1 MKILGLDVG
10 DKTIGVAISDALNLI
25 AQPRFTIFRSTMKE
39 DLDEVIKIII
49 DENIEKVVIG
59 LPKNMNNTVGPQ
71 GEKVL
76 TFNKNLAKKILYSK
90 RLEGKEIETVLWDE
104 RLTTVSAER
113 TLIEADINRKKRKK
127 LIDNVAASYI
137 LQSYLDYFN
146 SREKI

>member
-1 MKILGLDVG
+1 LKILGLDVG

-25 AQPRFTIFRSTMKE
+25 AQPRFTIFRSTMKA
-39 DLDEVIKIII
+39 DLDEVIKLII
-49 DENIEKVVIG
+49 DEKIQRIVMG
-59 LPKNMNNTVGPQ
+59 LPKNMNNTIGPQ

-76 TFNKNLAKKILYSK
+76 AFNKNLSKKILYSK
-90 RLEGKEIETVLWDE
+90 RLEGKEIEIVLWDE

-113 TLIEADINRKKRKK
+113 TLIEADISRKKRKK

-146 SREKI
+146 SKE

>member
-10 DKTIGVAISDALNLI
+10 DKTIGVAISDSLNLI
-25 AQPRFTIFRSTMKE
+25 AQPRFTIFRSTTKA
-39 DLDEVIKIII
+39 DLDEVIKLII
-49 DENIEKVVIG
+49 DEKIQKIVIG
-59 LPKNMNNTVGPQ
+59 LPKNMNNTIGPQ
-71 GEKVL
+71 GEKVIA
-76 TFNKNLAKKILYSK
+76 FNKNLNKKILYSK
-90 RLEGKEIETVLWDE
+90 RLEGKEVEIVLWDE

-146 SREKI
+146 SRE